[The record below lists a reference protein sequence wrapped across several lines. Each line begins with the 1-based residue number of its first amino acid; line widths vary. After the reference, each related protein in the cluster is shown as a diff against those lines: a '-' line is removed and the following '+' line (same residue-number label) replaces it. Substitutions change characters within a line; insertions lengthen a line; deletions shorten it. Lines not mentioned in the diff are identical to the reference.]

1 VVAVTAG
8 SAPHNTTVER
18 KVINMTNTISTQL
31 DAEIA
36 KARKQAADRI
46 AKLKREAAAEQKKI
60 DAKVIELLRE
70 QEPELHERLTSAAAN
85 DLATAKAK
93 SSKGVRRAAPTNSS
107 EPTNI
112 DDARHGFGAGA

>member
-8 SAPHNTTVER
+8 SAPHLLKR
-18 KVINMTNTISTQL
+18 KVISMTNTITAHL

-36 KARKQAADRI
+36 KARKQAAERI

-70 QEPELHERLTSAAAN
+70 QDPALHEGLSRQAVEV
-85 DLATAKAK
+85 LATANAK
-93 SSKGVRRAAPTNSS
+93 SAKGVRRAATSNTS
-107 EPTNI
+107 EPTSI
-112 DDARHGFGAGA
+112 DDARRAFGAGA

>member
-1 VVAVTAG
+1 
-8 SAPHNTTVER
+8 
-18 KVINMTNTISTQL
+18 MTNTITAHL

-36 KARKQAADRI
+36 KARKQAAERI

-70 QEPELHERLTSAAAN
+70 QQPALHEGLARQAA
-85 DLATAKAK
+85 DVLATAKAK
-93 SSKGVRRAAPTNSS
+93 SSNGVRRTAPTNSS

-112 DDARHGFGAGA
+112 DDVRRGFGAGA

>member
-1 VVAVTAG
+1 VVAVIAG
-8 SAPHNTTVER
+8 SAPHNNTVER
-18 KVINMTNTISTQL
+18 KVTNMTNTITTQL

-36 KARKQAADRI
+36 KARKQAAERI

-85 DLATAKAK
+85 ALAAAKAK
-93 SSKGVRRAAPTNSS
+93 SSKDVRRAAPTKSS
-107 EPTNI
+107 GPMSI
-112 DDARHGFGAGA
+112 DGARGAFGEGA

>member
-1 VVAVTAG
+1 
-8 SAPHNTTVER
+8 
-18 KVINMTNTISTQL
+18 MTHTITTQL

-70 QEPELHERLTSAAAN
+70 QEPDLHERLTREAVNALAAAKR
-85 DLATAKAK
+85 TG
-93 SSKGVRRAAPTNSS
+93 SVGVRRGAPTQSS
-107 EPTNI
+107 APMSI
-112 DDARHGFGAGA
+112 GDARGAAGTGA